1 MTEREGKRRSRVPC
15 GSEVNDFGAIQL
27 TIDERYDYITVI
39 RVKGDPLRAHTKFY
53 LSW

>member
-1 MTEREGKRRSRVPC
+1 MGQRST
-15 GSEVNDFGAIQL
+15 DFGAIQL

-39 RVKGDPLRAHTKFY
+39 QVKGDPLRAHTKFN